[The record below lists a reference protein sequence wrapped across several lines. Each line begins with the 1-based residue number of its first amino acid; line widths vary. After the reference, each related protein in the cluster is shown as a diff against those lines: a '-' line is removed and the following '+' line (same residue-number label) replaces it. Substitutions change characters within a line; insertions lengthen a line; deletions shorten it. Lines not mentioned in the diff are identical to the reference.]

1 MDASFG
7 NNTLRCLER
16 QMARCFMAT
25 SVFNHGVCASGDV
38 AVSSAGTA
46 VQLETTATLWNSVV
60 IVAKGNN
67 TGRIFI
73 GGSDVDSSTTRGL
86 AAGDWV
92 SISPPNKAHHVDL
105 STIYVDASDSGEGVD
120 FYASK

>member
-1 MDASFG
+1 
-7 NNTLRCLER
+7 
-16 QMARCFMAT
+16 MAT

-46 VQLETTATLWNSVV
+46 VQLETSETLWNSVV
-60 IVAKGNN
+60 IVAKSNN

-86 AAGDWV
+86 AASD
-92 SISPPNKAHHVDL
+92 SISFTPPNKAHHIDL
-105 STIYVDASDSGEGVD
+105 STIYVDASVSGEGAD